1 VNAIRVRRHAA
12 LHRAA
17 VVLSVCYL
25 VALALIAFWPT
36 PVDQGAHD
44 PLVSLLGWLQRHGAP
59 GWLSYNFVEFSANIA
74 LFVPVGLLGVILLG
88 ARHWWLAILAG
99 FTASFCIE
107 LGQLLFLPARFAT
120 VNDVI
125 ANTLG
130 TVIGTV
136 LALML
141 IGALHFMPVRN
152 PPPPITRRVPA
163 P

>member
-1 VNAIRVRRHAA
+1 MNAIREQRHAV
-12 LHRAA
+12 LHRVAL
-17 VVLSVCYL
+17 VLSIGYL
-25 VALALIAFWPT
+25 AALALIAFWRT

-44 PLVSLLGWLQRHGAP
+44 PLVSLLGWLHHRGAP
-59 GWLSYNFVEFSANIA
+59 GWLNYNFVEFSANIA

-88 ARHWWLAILAG
+88 ARRWWLAAMAG
-99 FTASFCIE
+99 FVASVCIE
-107 LGQLLFLPARFAT
+107 LGQLFFLPSRFAT

-130 TVIGTV
+130 ATIGTV

-141 IGALHFMPVRN
+141 IGVLHFMPVRT
-152 PPPPITRRVPA
+152 PLPPITRRVPT